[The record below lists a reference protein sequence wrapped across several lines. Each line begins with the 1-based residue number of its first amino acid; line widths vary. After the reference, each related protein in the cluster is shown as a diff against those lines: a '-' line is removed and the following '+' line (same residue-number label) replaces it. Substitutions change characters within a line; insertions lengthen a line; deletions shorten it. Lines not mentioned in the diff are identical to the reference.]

1 MWQSC
6 SVSRRSGPAC
16 GWPVRP
22 ECPAVQPPLAGSC
35 YFHLH
40 PVAEGL
46 VTLPEHYAHSSA
58 HAEGRLK
65 MFYDER

>member
-1 MWQSC
+1 MIC
-6 SVSRRSGPAC
+6 RVPKRDPPPAD
-16 GWPVRP
+16 PR
-22 ECPAVQPPLAGSC
+22 
-35 YFHLH
+35 YLH
-40 PVAEGL
+40 TPSIVEIL